1 MDTKLN
7 YKTLGICILIPLA
20 VGGLS
25 ALFTMGSMQDFAA
38 LKQPP
43 LSPPGWLFPVVWT
56 VLFILMG
63 IASYL
68 VLETASGVE
77 AKKSAFKAYFLQL
90 GFNFMWSIIFFTL
103 GAYEVAFVW
112 LLALLAL
119 IVITTVKFYNINRY
133 AAIFMLPY
141 ILWVSFAGY
150 LNLAIAYLN

>member
-56 VLFILMG
+56 VLFVLMG

-77 AKKSAFKAYFLQL
+77 AKKNAFKAYFLQL

>member
-43 LSPPGWLFPVVWT
+43 LSPPGWLFPIVWS
-56 VLFILMG
+56 VLFVLMG

-77 AKKSAFKAYFLQL
+77 AKKNAFKAYFLQL

-133 AAIFMLPY
+133 AAILMLPY

>member
-1 MDTKLN
+1 METKLN
-7 YKTLGICILIPLA
+7 YKTLGICRLSPLA
-20 VGGLS
+20 VGGWS

-77 AKKSAFKAYFLQL
+77 AKKGAFKAYFLQL

-103 GAYEVAFVW
+103 GAYEIAFAW
-112 LLALLAL
+112 LLALLGL
-119 IVITTVKFYNINRY
+119 IVITTLKFYNINKD
-133 AAIFMLPY
+133 AAILMLPY

>member
-7 YKTLGICILIPLA
+7 CKTLGICILIPLA

-56 VLFILMG
+56 VLFVLMG

-150 LNLAIAYLN
+150 LTAGIAILN

>member
-112 LLALLAL
+112 LLALLSL